1 MIQFDAG
8 QGVVGRNVFQ
18 KLREFRKLHEL
29 QWGWQAKEFQKLNKY
44 ERGERIHNQKPNAV
58 ADIAAV
64 LSGAGRG
71 NLMWTKEPESPA
83 QVEGAAASDAV
94 KEGEEGVAVG
104 SSEPSVTATA
114 QSTPTSETTEAQAET
129 KSEKTDTAEVTLST
143 TPSAPSAQADET
155 AVAKA
160 PKVEKKKA
168 KELAPSAPKRLLKAT
183 VYWAN
188 DMDLEWARK
197 WSDNV
202 IHELGLPEG
211 IKVWNWKTKVIREGE
226 YETPDSKAGE
236 TKSKSTSATASKG
249 KEAAKGEQTAEGE
262 KKGWFG
268 WLGGKTSEASQ
279 DARA

>member
-29 QWGWQAKEFQKLNKY
+29 QWGWQAKEFKKLNKY
-44 ERGERIHNQKPNAV
+44 DRGERIHNQKPNAV

-71 NLMWTKEPESPA
+71 NLMWTKEAEPIA
-83 QVEGAAASDAV
+83 RVEEATASDAV
-94 KEGEEGVAVG
+94 KEGEGSVA
-104 SSEPSVTATA
+104 ATA
-114 QSTPTSETTEAQAET
+114 QSTSKPESTNAQAEAI
-129 KSEKTDTAEVTLST
+129 SEDPDTAEVALST
-143 TPSAPSAQADET
+143 TPAAPAQADET

-168 KELAPSAPKRLLKAT
+168 KEVAPSAPKRLLKAT

-202 IHELGLPEG
+202 IHELGLPDG
-211 IKVWNWKTKVIREGE
+211 VKVWNWKTKMIREAE
-226 YETPDSKAGE
+226 YDIPDSKAGE
-236 TKSKSTSATASKG
+236 TKSKSTPAVASKG
-249 KEAAKGEQTAEGE
+249 DEAAKGGKAAEGE

-268 WLGGKTSEASQ
+268 WLGGKNSDASQ

>member
-29 QWGWQAKEFQKLNKY
+29 QWGWQAKEFKKLNKY
-44 ERGERIHNQKPNAV
+44 DRGERIHNQKPNAV

-71 NLMWTKEPESPA
+71 NLMWTKEAEAAAA
-83 QVEGAAASDAV
+83 QVE
-94 KEGEEGVAVG
+94 EGEGSVA
-104 SSEPSVTATA
+104 ATA
-114 QSTPTSETTEAQAET
+114 QSTSKPDSIDAQTET
-129 KSEKTDTAEVTLST
+129 KSENPDTAVVALST
-143 TPSAPSAQADET
+143 TPAAPAQADEI

-168 KELAPSAPKRLLKAT
+168 KEVAPSAPKTLLKAT

-197 WSDNV
+197 WSENV

-211 IKVWNWKTKVIREGE
+211 VKVWNWKTKAIREAE
-226 YETPDSKAGE
+226 YDIPDSKAGE
-236 TKSKSTSATASKG
+236 TKSQNTSVAVPKGVEASKG
-249 KEAAKGEQTAEGE
+249 GKAAEGE

-268 WLGGKTSEASQ
+268 WLGGKNSDASQ

>member
-1 MIQFDAG
+1 MIQFDPG

-29 QWGWQAKEFQKLNKY
+29 QWGWQAKEFKKLNKY
-44 ERGERIHNQKPNAV
+44 DRGERIHNQKPNAV

-71 NLMWTKEPESPA
+71 NLMWTKEAEPAA
-83 QVEGAAASDAV
+83 QVEESAALDAV
-94 KEGEEGVAVG
+94 TDGESKTESTEGQ
-104 SSEPSVTATA
+104 T
-114 QSTPTSETTEAQAET
+114 ET
-129 KSEKTDTAEVTLST
+129 KFENPDTAEVALST
-143 TPSAPSAQADET
+143 TPAAPAQADKT
-155 AVAKA
+155 AAAKA

-168 KELAPSAPKRLLKAT
+168 KEVVPSAPKTLLKAT

-202 IHELGLPEG
+202 IHELGLPDG
-211 IKVWNWKTKVIREGE
+211 VKVWNWKTKAIREAE
-226 YETPDSKAGE
+226 YGIPDSKAGE
-236 TKSKSTSATASKG
+236 TKSQSTSVAVPKGEEASKG
-249 KEAAKGEQTAEGE
+249 KEAAKGGKTTEGE

-268 WLGGKTSEASQ
+268 WLGSKNSDASQ

>member
-44 ERGERIHNQKPNAV
+44 DRGEKIHNQKPNAV

-71 NLMWTKEPESPA
+71 NLMWAEE
-83 QVEGAAASDAV
+83 AATVSDAV
-94 KEGEEGVAVG
+94 KEGEA
-104 SSEPSVTATA
+104 SIAATA
-114 QSTPTSETTEAQAET
+114 QSISKTESTDAQIETNTE
-129 KSEKTDTAEVTLST
+129 KSDTAEVALST
-143 TPSAPSAQADET
+143 TPAAPAQANET

-160 PKVEKKKA
+160 PKVEKKKS
-168 KELAPSAPKRLLKAT
+168 KEVVPSAPKRLLKAT

-202 IHELGLPEG
+202 IHELGLPDG
-211 IKVWNWKTKVIREGE
+211 VKVWNWKTKAIREAE
-226 YETPDSKAGE
+226 YDIPDSKSGE
-236 TKSKSTSATASKG
+236 TKGKSTPAMASKSEK
-249 KEAAKGEQTAEGE
+249 AAKGGQAASGGKATEGE

-268 WLGGKTSEASQ
+268 WLGGKNTDASQ

>member
-29 QWGWQAKEFQKLNKY
+29 QWGWQAKEFQQLNKY

-71 NLMWTKEPESPA
+71 NLMWTKEPEST
-83 QVEGAAASDAV
+83 EEAAASDAV
-94 KEGEEGVAVG
+94 KGGEEVVTAD
-104 SSEPSVTATA
+104 STESPATATA
-114 QSTPTSETTEAQAET
+114 QSTPKSESTEAQAET
-129 KSEKTDTAEVTLST
+129 KPENTDTAEVALST
-143 TPSAPSAQADET
+143 TPSAPAQVDET

-160 PKVEKKKA
+160 PKVQKKRA
-168 KELAPSAPKRLLKAT
+168 KEVAPSAPKRLLKAT

-211 IKVWNWKTKVIREGE
+211 VKVWNWKTKVIREAE
-226 YETPDSKAGE
+226 YDTSDSKAGE
-236 TKSKSTSATASKG
+236 TKSKSTSVVASKS
-249 KEAAKGEQTAEGE
+249 KEAAKDEKTAEGE

-268 WLGGKTSEASQ
+268 WLGGKTSDASQ